1 MPDASGI
8 CPLLA
13 QMLCVN
19 SGVTPSMPALLAL
32 ALGTRTSLA
41 DTNGSAFG
49 QQVSYVYSPPTKP
62 FLGIGHVFAY
72 QNVDLRLEKA
82 FTLASAQRIS
92 LVADLF
98 NAFNNRKQIGFDTTV
113 LPDFAGPVDALGL
126 PLNFIRDNTF
136 GEARGTGD
144 FPKSL
149 GDPGGRSFRMSFG
162 VRF

>member
-1 MPDASGI
+1 MTTA
-8 CPLLA
+8 PLRERLQDLYFGERGSELFPGYA
-13 QMLCVN
+13 VMDFSVN
-19 SGVTPSMPALLAL
+19 YRIPVF
-32 ALGTRTSLA
+32 RSL
-41 DTNGSAFG
+41 
-49 QQVSYVYSPPTKP
+49 SPWLK
-62 FLGIGHVFAY
+62 L
-72 QNVDLRLEKA
+72 
-82 FTLASAQRIS
+82 
-92 LVADLF
+92 DLF